1 MTGNDPGF
9 LVVTS
14 SIACQLK
21 DLSSQVFHYS
31 SQIDWCSSSD
41 TFSIVAFSQ
50 ETMDTSN
57 RVNVVSFSQT
67 HIRHTDC
74 FLPDIIYAFSTHL

>member
-1 MTGNDPGF
+1 MTGDDPGF

-21 DLSSQVFHYS
+21 DLSSQV
-31 SQIDWCSSSD
+31 DWCSSSD

-57 RVNVVSFSQT
+57 RE
-67 HIRHTDC
+67 
-74 FLPDIIYAFSTHL
+74 L

>member
-1 MTGNDPGF
+1 MTGDDTGF
-9 LVVTS
+9 LIVTS

-21 DLSSQVFHYS
+21 DLSSQVFHDS
-31 SQIDWCSSSD
+31 SQVDWCSCSN

-57 RVNVVSFSQT
+57 RECNPARDDRDFAFPLT
-67 HIRHTDC
+67 
-74 FLPDIIYAFSTHL
+74 FPPLPRPDMMNL